1 MREAG
6 TEHQQQSLTP
16 PGNAAIIPAVLDVE
30 VEEIKKTRQ
39 VVGLQIVV
47 TLVVTAVA
55 YSTGSGPQLALA
67 VLSGGGVSVI
77 NGVLLAWRLSRS
89 ASCAAKKAHQSLD
102 AQHQLRR
109 LYFYAAERFLVVVAL
124 LGLCMA
130 VLKLPSPG
138 VLAGFVIGQAVL
150 MAARIFLNK
159 FKTEIVTK

>member
-1 MREAG
+1 MREVG

-16 PGNAAIIPAVLDVE
+16 PGNATIIPAVLDVE

-47 TLVVTAVA
+47 TLVVSGVA

-67 VLSGGGVSVI
+67 VLSGGSVSVI

-89 ASCAAKKAHQSLD
+89 ASCAAKEAHQSLD
-102 AQHQLRR
+102 AQNQLRR

-130 VLKLPSPG
+130 ALKLPSPA
-138 VLAGFVIGQAVL
+138 VLAGFVMGQAVL
-150 MAARIFLNK
+150 LVARIFLNK

>member
-1 MREAG
+1 MREVG
-6 TEHQQQSLTP
+6 PEKQQQSLTP
-16 PGNAAIIPAVLDVE
+16 PRNAAIIPAVLDVE
-30 VEEIKKTRQ
+30 AEEIKKTRQ

-47 TLVVTAVA
+47 TLAVTGVV

-67 VLSGGGVSVI
+67 LLSGGSVSVI

-89 ASCAAKKAHQSLD
+89 ASCAANEAHQSVD
-102 AQHQLRR
+102 AQLQLRR

-130 VLKLPSPG
+130 ALKLPSPA
-138 VLAGFVIGQAVL
+138 VLAGFVMGQTIL